1 MTVQGSGYFNHNN
14 PAVSPTFYHSL
25 EPSGPRPRNYKK
37 KACTW
42 MTSRR
47 CSPGCNSAFLRPLPP
62 RCMGPGLKTSP
73 HGRHPHHLP
82 PWGDQSS
89 SDVHLASSFRLILPF
104 QLIEITMIYAYRS
117 VIRWLMRSASGCATF
132 GPAIYN

>member
-47 CSPGCNSAFLRPLPP
+47 CSPGCNSAFLRPSL
-62 RCMGPGLKTSP
+62 RDAWGQDSRQVHTAGDP
-73 HGRHPHHLP
+73 HPFP

-89 SDVHLASSFRLILPF
+89 SDAHLASSFRLMLPF
-104 QLIEITMIYAYRS
+104 RLIKITMIYAYHS
-117 VIRWLMRSASGCATF
+117 VIRWLVRSASGCALF
-132 GPAIYN
+132 GPAIYH